1 MFSAEGGR
9 GHTARLVRIWL
20 TTCAV
25 PRIYDYLFRMTMLSF
40 RVPEADAQAATRW
53 ATALGID
60 RSDLLREALRRHLVR
75 LAASIEVGAYAR
87 SPLDAGELSLSA
99 IADWGPAEEWSDWSD
114 AVTTTAHETR

>member
-1 MFSAEGGR
+1 
-9 GHTARLVRIWL
+9 
-20 TTCAV
+20 
-25 PRIYDYLFRMTMLSF
+25 MLSF
-40 RVPEADAQAATRW
+40 RVQEADAQAAARW

-60 RSDLLREALRRHLVR
+60 RSDLLREALRRHLVS
-75 LAASIEVGAYAR
+75 LAASTEVNAYAR